1 MTASGAGRWPHCHL
15 FEVQCS
21 RKQTGL
27 EWLDPRP
34 HPHPPDHGLTTPIM
48 DRESSRIQAAPY
60 SISGHDG
67 RENFRQEVGYYKG
80 SRFSHSALT
89 PELGSR
95 IGEGTF
101 DRGQKSCK
109 IVDPLTYSQARVVR
123 WGKTRGQTSQ
133 RIMPPS
139 PTLLRG
145 VWGWGSPTQR
155 TLAALDSFPD
165 RSLGEI
171 LRLDVKC
178 HGRTFPSPGSRT
190 CVRGSWELDESS
202 GHST

>member
-1 MTASGAGRWPHCHL
+1 MLPQADWP
-15 FEVQCS
+15 
-21 RKQTGL
+21 GMA
-27 EWLDPRP
+27 RP
-34 HPHPPDHGLTTPIM
+34 SPSPSPPDHGLTTPTM

-67 RENFRQEVGYYKG
+67 RENFRQEVRYYKG
-80 SRFSHSALT
+80 PRFSHPALT
-89 PELGSR
+89 PELGSQ

-145 VWGWGSPTQR
+145 VWGWGPQVPNTENAGRPGLISRPEFGG
-155 TLAALDSFPD
+155 DSQ
-165 RSLGEI
+165 
-171 LRLDVKC
+171 V
-178 HGRTFPSPGSRT
+178 GRQGSRKNLPFSRLPNLCQGEQGT
-190 CVRGSWELDESS
+190 RREQRP
-202 GHST
+202 